1 MRNTLVESNM
11 KMLRTE
17 RSPLGGFG
25 RRLGMLRPLKTEETE
40 RTTVHVKKERMY
52 SKNNISNNSSNPQQK
67 QLSYFT
73 SYSPNDDFPVFLD
86 SQNYKDI
93 DRDSLIIRMQI
104 LESEIKETKC
114 HSLRLSDK
122 YRGIITFQG
131 VCVTV
136 LSYILCLL
144 ILF

>member
-17 RSPLGGFG
+17 QSPLGGFG

-52 SKNNISNNSSNPQQK
+52 SKNNISSNSSNPQQK

-93 DRDSLIIRMQI
+93 DRDSLIIR
-104 LESEIKETKC
+104 
-114 HSLRLSDK
+114 
-122 YRGIITFQG
+122 
-131 VCVTV
+131 V
-136 LSYILCLL
+136 
-144 ILF
+144 